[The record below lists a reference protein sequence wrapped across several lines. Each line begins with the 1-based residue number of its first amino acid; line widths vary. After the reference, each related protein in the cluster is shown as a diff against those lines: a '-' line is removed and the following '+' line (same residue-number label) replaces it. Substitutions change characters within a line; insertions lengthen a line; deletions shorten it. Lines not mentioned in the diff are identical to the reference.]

1 MIEQLRVVTW
11 NAEGMFVAGSNT
23 RRATPQMAI
32 ATIKRLNADVVFIPE
47 FGNTDAIE
55 EATLMALRALGYE
68 IVFFSYGHSWLG
80 SYGAALLSR
89 LPLKSYLI
97 HHFTNTQRPFI
108 EATVDDNGTLL
119 RIVGIHLD
127 DRSEALRLQQVPE
140 VAKVVN
146 QNDSLPVIVLGDF
159 NAMHASSKF
168 ARAVRARPL
177 YYAARLFPHTQLRG
191 MGSRV
196 SEMGR
201 GTAITELLKRTDL
214 HDLDGLHRRTI
225 SAKQSGL
232 EWMPAWRL
240 AKIDWIFGSKG
251 IKAVSYKISSDVGS
265 DHRPVIAELDI
276 KRP

>member
-1 MIEQLRVVTW
+1 VSERLRIVTW

-23 RRATPQMAI
+23 RRATPGMAI
-32 ATIKRLNADVVFIPE
+32 ATIRRLDADVVFIPE

-55 EATLMALRALGYE
+55 EATLTALRALGYE
-68 IVFFSYGHSWLG
+68 IVFFSYGHAWLG

-89 LPLKSYLI
+89 LPLKRYLI
-97 HHFTNTQRPFI
+97 HHFSNTQRPFI
-108 EATVDDNGTLL
+108 EATVDVNGTLL

-140 VAKVVN
+140 VAEVVN

-159 NAMHASSKF
+159 NAMHVSSKF

-177 YYAARLFPHTQLRG
+177 YYAARLFPHAQLRG
-191 MGSRV
+191 MGTRV

-201 GTAITELLKRTDL
+201 GTTITELLKRTDL

-240 AKIDWIFGSKG
+240 AKIDWILGSKG
-251 IKAVSYKISSDVGS
+251 VKAASYTVSSDVGS
-265 DHRPVIAELDI
+265 DHRPVIAELEI
-276 KRP
+276 KSS